1 MKMAIRKTS
10 EARQT
15 PAERLRRERAKAPS
29 LRAAFPAVELLR
41 LELNFRAS
49 ADTPASQ
56 SHVLHPPSAAFFTF
70 PCPYADC
77 DGQFDLGSAV
87 RAALGDPAH
96 RAQGMLEC
104 TGTRSGKHAAKKP
117 CVLCLDYIVTATCRN
132 EV

>member
-1 MKMAIRKTS
+1 MARKTN

-15 PAERLRRERAKAPS
+15 PIERLRRERAAAPA
-29 LRAAFPAVELLR
+29 LRAALPAVELLH

-56 SHVLHPPSAAFFTF
+56 SHVLHPPAPAFFRF

-87 RAALGDPAH
+87 RTALEDPTH
-96 RAQGMLEC
+96 RSAGMLEC
-104 TGTRSGKHAAKKP
+104 TGSRSKNPTSKKP
-117 CVLCLDYIVTATCRN
+117 CQLHLDYIVTATCRDDT
-132 EV
+132 